1 MAPDS
6 ETDRDADQPDDMSAL
21 AREVVR
27 ELDPGTVIDDKVVL
41 SKRQIAAVL
50 AGPATLAGVLGLS
63 AGEARAQS
71 SGQLGAPDAPIE
83 AFLSNYGAES
93 TASGY
98 DLTIEGDTWQF
109 NE

>member
-6 ETDRDADQPDDMSAL
+6 DDDQPDVTEL
-21 AREVVR
+21 ARAVAA

-71 SGQLGAPDAPIE
+71 SSRLGAPDAPIE
-83 AFLSNYGAES
+83 AFLSNYGSSS